1 MGVSN
6 ILPRVFLLPAIHG
19 CIPLSQRV
27 RRYRMYGCN
36 EKSMDSQHLRSVAL
50 SSHLIASRFRLS
62 ISISACHIK
71 RL

>member
-6 ILPRVFLLPAIHG
+6 ILPRVFLLPAVHG
-19 CIPLSQRV
+19 CLPLSQRV

-36 EKSMDSQHLRSVAL
+36 EIHGLAAFAVAL
-50 SSHLIASRFRLS
+50 SSHLIVSHFRLS
-62 ISISACHIK
+62 ISISACHIE